1 MSKKTTRKN
10 IFGNSIIK
18 NLLIII
24 GAGILLIVVALL
36 FLNVYTRHGQ
46 NVVVP
51 QLDGLQVDEA
61 RKILRSKGLNI
72 QIVDSIYQREAVP
85 GAIIDQTPKPNNK
98 VKEGR
103 AIYITIYAQSPQQ
116 ISIPG
121 LVDFSERQA
130 VALLNSMGFTQLAIE
145 QVPSEYAG
153 LVMAVQYRG
162 KTLTAEEKVPAGS
175 PLKLVVGSGMTDDS
189 LSVNREYVV
198 PPSQVIIPE
207 NGTTQPDNNTGIDD
221 TFF

>member
-10 IFGNSIIK
+10 FFGDSILK

-24 GAGILLIVVALL
+24 AAGILLIVIALV

-51 QLDGLQVDEA
+51 QLEGLQVGEA
-61 RKILRSKGLNI
+61 KKITHSKGLNI
-72 QIVDSIYQREAVP
+72 MVIDSIFDRNAVP
-85 GAIIDQTPKPNNK
+85 GSIIQQTPHSNNK

-103 AIYITIYAQSPQQ
+103 SIYLTIYASSPQQ
-116 ISIPG
+116 ISIPT

-130 VALLNSMGFTQLAIE
+130 VALLNSLGFTQLAIE
-145 QVPSEYAG
+145 QVPSEYSG
-153 LVMAVQYRG
+153 LVMAVEYRG
-162 KTLTAEEKVPAGS
+162 KTLTAGENVPAGS
-175 PLKLVVGSGMTDDS
+175 PLKLIVGSGITDDS
-189 LSVNREYVV
+189 LQVDKEYVV
-198 PPSQVIIPE
+198 PPSEVIVPE
-207 NGTTQPDNNTGIDD
+207 NNTTQPDNNTGIDD